1 MRWNSFIDVSGLLR
15 MQDVV
20 SASNTLVK
28 LHFDDLGAIFDLI
41 EAVWEIAEVYAF
53 RADAHQIF
61 LARMCQGI
69 LACAQLG

>member
-1 MRWNSFIDVSGLLR
+1 

-41 EAVWEIAEVYAF
+41 EAVCEIYAV
-53 RADAHQIF
+53 RANAHQIF
-61 LARMCQGI
+61 LARMGQGI
-69 LACAQLG
+69 LACTQLG